1 MKVPADHCDHRVRTI
16 AGDVLQMSP
25 AALAS
30 FSPSGKGYSVLV
42 SDMCPS
48 VSGDRSK
55 DAALSAELGMCA
67 LHLALGQSEADDSI
81 PETGGILLPGGSLVI
96 KLLEGEESQGF
107 LKLCKGRFQ
116 QLSWLRPKAT
126 RSTSREIY
134 FIGKG
139 RVSKFSS
146 V

>member
-1 MKVPADHCDHRVRTI
+1 VTYVGFELCNNNWRPP
-16 AGDVLQMSP
+16 Q
-25 AALAS
+25 
-30 FSPSGKGYSVLV
+30 GKGYSVLV

-96 KLLEGEESQGF
+96 KLLEGEESQGTCQNTLLLQAPF
-107 LKLCKGRFQ
+107 KLRLVQ
-116 QLSWLRPKAT
+116 
-126 RSTSREIY
+126 
-134 FIGKG
+134 
-139 RVSKFSS
+139 S
-146 V
+146 VE